1 MGATASKR
9 AVSTEQGRY
18 EDTTERIS
26 TRDALITENMPL
38 VSAIALH
45 VQRSLP
51 VHIELDDLVHAG
63 MMGLFDAATKY
74 EADKNVVFATYAKH
88 RIRGAI
94 LDSLRQM
101 DWASRDLRKRYKQME
116 KFKAELSAK
125 FQREPTEAEIASA
138 MGLDARRWRAL
149 MVDFRSLGLAAAQ
162 ARPEREEQPALE
174 MPCPAAQ
181 NPDQLFARSEL
192 RSKLASAMAT
202 LPVRYRKV
210 VELYYQRDM
219 TMKEIGDVLGVNE
232 SRVSQI
238 HKSALER
245 LQVALDND
253 GIRSAA
259 AFGYAA

>member
-1 MGATASKR
+1 MGATASRR
-9 AVSTEQGRY
+9 AVSTEAQGY
-18 EDTTERIS
+18 TEAQERIS
-26 TRDALITENMPL
+26 ARDALITENMPL

-74 EADKNVVFATYAKH
+74 QADKKVVFATYAKH

-116 KFKAELSAK
+116 TLKAALSAQL
-125 FQREPTEAEIASA
+125 QREPTELEIASA

-162 ARPEREEQPALE
+162 ARPEREEQPQLE

-181 NPDQLFARSEL
+181 NPDHLFARSEL
-192 RSKLASAMAT
+192 RSKLAFAMST

-210 VELYYQRDM
+210 IELYYQGEM

-232 SRVSQI
+232 SRISQI
-238 HKSALER
+238 HKCALER
-245 LQVALDND
+245 LQVALDNS

-259 AFGYAA
+259 AFECAS